1 MFYLKSVGVYFISE
15 TCEVLNI
22 DNETRIINY
31 NDIKSIDEFDDN
43 WFTNLSDEDLGT
55 IQNAINNRV
64 I

>member
-1 MFYLKSVGVYFISE
+1 MFYLKSAGVYFISE

-43 WFTNLSDEDLGT
+43 WFSNLSDEDLGT